1 MMLTEVNTPFERRRF
16 FEYGVERNKVV
27 RHWCEVQLVS
37 GSLYKSRNI
46 KNEQNGL

>member
-1 MMLTEVNTPFERRRF
+1 MMLTEVNTPFERRRYIG
-16 FEYGVERNKVV
+16 YGMDGNKAV

-46 KNEQNGL
+46 QNEQN